1 MRQHFRCG
9 RTNLVLGKGMERWS
23 SPAAF
28 VGYLVAGFWGSLASA
43 VGIILPSFVLVLV
56 AAALLARHRASPT
69 SKAS

>member
-1 MRQHFRCG
+1 
-9 RTNLVLGKGMERWS
+9 MERWS

-28 VGYLVAGFWGSLASA
+28 VGYLVARFWGSLASA